1 MQFYIWQ
8 TKQIWGEMIRSRRI
22 VARKNVE
29 KSDTSRANHTLLDT
43 GWDFVNANTQYL
55 THNYHPFPAKFIPQI
70 PRRLMKELCQP
81 NGIVFDPFCGSG
93 TTLVEAQLLGH
104 PSVGVDIN
112 PLFILISKVKTTP
125 IPAKVLNS
133 LANLEKRMLA
143 QANRLHGQKSLFGE
157 NELPSFEIPEYPNR
171 DHWFAKNVQ
180 KELALIKKCINDI
193 HNKDLRDFCI
203 VCLSSIIV
211 RVSYQD
217 SDTRYARKEKEIAPL
232 QVCRNFMDKLRDMK
246 KRMTDYASQTTDS
259 SVELFYHD
267 SRHLEFLEDEIFDLV
282 VTSPPYMNA
291 YDYHKYHRQRLYWLG
306 MDPTPIRKAEIGGHD
321 RYTKK
326 NADPA
331 TYFDNM
337 SECIS
342 EMHRLLKPGAYCC
355 IVIGD
360 AIVKKKPIPTHE
372 RLAEIGVEVGF
383 NHENTIT
390 RNIDVSSKYFGHG
403 SRIDKEYIIILRK
416 S

>member
-1 MQFYIWQ
+1 MA
-8 TKQIWGEMIRSRRI
+8 
-22 VARKNVE
+22 VRKDVE
-29 KSDTSRANHTLLDT
+29 KSGTSGGSHITVET
-43 GWDFVNANTQYL
+43 GWDFVDADTRYL

-70 PRRLMKELCQP
+70 PRKLIQKFCKP
-81 NGIVFDPFCGSG
+81 GGIVFDPFCGSG
-93 TTLVEAQLLGH
+93 TTLVEAKLLGN

-125 IPAKVLNS
+125 IPANILKS
-133 LANLEKRMLA
+133 LANLEEQILA
-143 QANRLHGQKSLFGE
+143 QANIIHGQKSLFGE
-157 NELPSFEIPEYPNR
+157 NELPTLEIPEYPNR
-171 DHWFAKNVQ
+171 DHWFSKHVQ
-180 KELALIKKCINDI
+180 KELALIKKRINGI
-193 HNKDLRDFCI
+193 HNDDLRDFCL

-232 QVCRNFMDKLRDMK
+232 QACRTFVEKLSDMK
-246 KRMTDYASQTTDS
+246 KRMIDYASQTREKP
-259 SVELFYHD
+259 VELFCHD
-267 SRHLEFLEDEIFDLV
+267 SRHLEFLKDEIFDLV
-282 VTSPPYMNA
+282 ITSPPYMNA

-306 MDPTPIRKAEIGGHD
+306 MDPTPIRRAEIGGHD

-326 NADPA
+326 NADPT

-342 EMHRLLKPGAYCC
+342 EMHRLLKTGSYCC

-360 AIVKKKPIPTHE
+360 AIVKKKSIPTRK
-372 RLAEIGVEVGF
+372 RLAKIGLKIGF
-383 NHENTIT
+383 SHENTIT

-403 SRIDKEYIIILRK
+403 ARIDKEYIIILRK
-416 S
+416 F